1 MKKFIAIGFL
11 AVFLLSATDAYQLL
25 KLPYIFEHFA
35 EHHKL
40 DRHLSFA
47 AFLDIH
53 YVHGSP
59 KDKDY
64 EEDMK
69 LPFKS
74 TDKCPVNQSVV
85 FVLPAGVTISTK
97 PLELVPHGITFY
109 RDRFIPGGYFSGI
122 WQPPQFC

>member
-11 AVFLLSATDAYQLL
+11 AVFLLTATEAHQLL
-25 KLPYIFEHFA
+25 KLPYVFKHFVQ
-35 EHHKL
+35 HHKQNS
-40 DRHLSFA
+40 HLSFV

-53 YVHGSP
+53 YLHGSP

-74 TDKCPVNQSVV
+74 NDRCPVSQSVV
-85 FVLPAGVTISTK
+85 FVLPASLIISTK
-97 PLELVPHGITFY
+97 PQESTPNSGSFY
-109 RDRFIPGGYFSGI
+109 KDHFIQGRYFSGI

>member
-1 MKKFIAIGFL
+1 VKNFIAIGFL

-25 KLPYIFEHFA
+25 KIPYVFKHFA
-35 EHHKL
+35 EHHKK
-40 DRHLSFA
+40 DAHLSFI

-53 YVHGSP
+53 YLHGSP

-85 FVLPAGVTISTK
+85 FVLPATVIISTK
-97 PLELVPHGITFY
+97 PLESAPHSIIFY